1 MKATKLAFKG
11 HSLPARISDHGFWLA
26 TIGVYHATGVPF
38 PEVFFAV
45 GDKSG
50 HLCYVQKIDTLT
62 SRSDLLA
69 WLVEKVN

>member
-45 GDKSG
+45 GDESG
-50 HLCYVQKIDTLT
+50 HLWET
-62 SRSDLLA
+62 S
-69 WLVEKVN
+69 

>member
-50 HLCYVQKIDTLT
+50 HL
-62 SRSDLLA
+62 
-69 WLVEKVN
+69 WLSILQTIFNFSGVK